1 MNKALIVGRIGNI
14 NDKGTFMS
22 ASIATNEYTKINGKF
37 EQSTS
42 WHNIVLFAKTAE
54 NFKKIVN
61 KGDLVEIDGS
71 ITYFEKDGKK
81 YTNIRV
87 GSFRL
92 LQKNTK
98 NESSKNEATVNEATV
113 TDTNPSD
120 NPNISDTPF

>member
-1 MNKALIVGRIGNI
+1 MNKALIVGRVGNV
-14 NDKGTFMS
+14 NDKGKFIS
-22 ASIATNEYTKINGKF
+22 ASVATNEYTKVDGKF

-42 WHNIVLFAKTAE
+42 WHNIVLFSKTGE
-54 NFKKIVN
+54 NFLKLVK

-98 NESSKNEATVNEATV
+98 NGDSSKNAATI
-113 TDTNPSD
+113 TDDNPSD
-120 NPNISDTPF
+120 NPNISSTPF

>member
-1 MNKALIVGRIGNI
+1 MNKALIVGRVGNV
-14 NDKGTFMS
+14 NDRGTFVS
-22 ASIATNEYTKINGKF
+22 ASIATNEYSKVDGKF
-37 EQSTS
+37 EQSTT

-54 NFKKIVN
+54 NFKNLVN

-71 ITYFEKDGKK
+71 ITYFEKDQKK

-98 NESSKNEATVNEATV
+98 TDSSKTDSPKNEATI
-113 TDTNPSD
+113 TDSNPSD
-120 NPNISDTPF
+120 NPNISSTPF